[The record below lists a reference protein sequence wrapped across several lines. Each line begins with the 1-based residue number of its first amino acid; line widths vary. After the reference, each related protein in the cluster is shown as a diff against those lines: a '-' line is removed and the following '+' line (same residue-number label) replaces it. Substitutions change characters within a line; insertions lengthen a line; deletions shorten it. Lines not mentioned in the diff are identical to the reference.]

1 MFLYCRV
8 WSDKPL
14 NERPFGA
21 SITSTILR
29 YIAISENSRLNNEIN
44 KATVEVE
51 EPSTRQAELDAFKG
65 ILQIGR
71 DPIQLEGVNCLKHLV
86 STSFRYL
93 EINFVPRGS
102 LIYNAEIV
110 YAIAVY
116 TGDDTKV
123 AFHLKEAKEGW
134 KSKRV
139 PIMDEMTDKVFLAL
153 LYFILVVSLLIE
165 VIQYESHDKTFKIFE
180 WLNVLQ
186 KCIPI
191 SLIMLLEVINYFITY
206 RITKEK
212 KGSPFSHKVRR
223 IFSSNMS
230 STYIPSQ
237 ETSELGHVTHMILD
251 RNTICGNH
259 LEVIS

>member
-1 MFLYCRV
+1 M
-8 WSDKPL
+8 
-14 NERPFGA
+14 E
-21 SITSTILR
+21 
-29 YIAISENSRLNNEIN
+29 
-44 KATVEVE
+44 
-51 EPSTRQAELDAFKG
+51 
-65 ILQIGR
+65 
-71 DPIQLEGVNCLKHLV
+71 HLA
-86 STSFRYL
+86 STSFCYL

-153 LYFILVVSLLIE
+153 LYFIIVVSLLIE
-165 VIQYESHDKTFKIFE
+165 VIQYASQEKKTFKLFE

-212 KGSPFSHKVRR
+212 KGSPFSHKVEETFFQ
-223 IFSSNMS
+223 IP

-259 LEVIS
+259 LEVISTIWSDVCGEILVAIHPFDPRWNFWARRTCRSE

>member
-1 MFLYCRV
+1 M
-8 WSDKPL
+8 
-14 NERPFGA
+14 E
-21 SITSTILR
+21 
-29 YIAISENSRLNNEIN
+29 
-44 KATVEVE
+44 
-51 EPSTRQAELDAFKG
+51 
-65 ILQIGR
+65 
-71 DPIQLEGVNCLKHLV
+71 HLA

-153 LYFILVVSLLIE
+153 LYFILAVSLLIE
-165 VIQYESHDKTFKIFE
+165 LIQYAASDKQDKTFKIFE

-223 IFSSNMS
+223 MFSSNVK
-230 STYIPSQ
+230 YIYSFTGNKRTGPCDSYD
-237 ETSELGHVTHMILD
+237 LGPKY
-251 RNTICGNH
+251 H
-259 LEVIS
+259 LRQSP

>member
-1 MFLYCRV
+1 M
-8 WSDKPL
+8 
-14 NERPFGA
+14 E
-21 SITSTILR
+21 
-29 YIAISENSRLNNEIN
+29 
-44 KATVEVE
+44 
-51 EPSTRQAELDAFKG
+51 
-65 ILQIGR
+65 
-71 DPIQLEGVNCLKHLV
+71 HLA

-153 LYFILVVSLLIE
+153 LYFILAVSLLIE
-165 VIQYESHDKTFKIFE
+165 LIQYSATKNKTFNIFE

-223 IFSSNMS
+223 MFSSNVK
-230 STYIPSQ
+230 YIYSFTGNKRTGPCDSYD
-237 ETSELGHVTHMILD
+237 LGPKY
-251 RNTICGNH
+251 H
-259 LEVIS
+259 LRQSP

>member
-1 MFLYCRV
+1 MHCRV

-14 NERPFGA
+14 NERPFGV
-21 SITSTILR
+21 STTSTILR
-29 YIAISENSRLNNEIN
+29 FIAISENSRLNNEIN

-51 EPSTRQAELDAFKG
+51 EPSSRQAELDAFNG

-71 DPIQLEGVNCLKHLV
+71 DPIQLEGVNFLKHLAR
-86 STSFRYL
+86 TSFRYL

-134 KSKRV
+134 RSKRV

-153 LYFILVVSLLIE
+153 LYFILSVSLLIE
-165 VIQYESHDKTFKIFE
+165 LIQYAASEDKTFQIFE

-212 KGSPFSHKVRR
+212 KGSPFSQKVRR
-223 IFSSNMS
+223 TSNVK
-230 STYIPSQ
+230 YIYSFTGNKRTGPCDSYD
-237 ETSELGHVTHMILD
+237 LGPKYHL
-251 RNTICGNH
+251 RKSPRGN
-259 LEVIS
+259 L